1 MIPRATS
8 ASKNEYTSII
18 YFAILN
24 GYHNKLMLTLLLIKD
39 QVNSPEFTES
49 AESAERF
56 MTVFPRQ

>member
-24 GYHNKLMLTLLLIKD
+24 GYHNNLMLTLLLMKD

-49 AESAERF
+49 VESGESL